1 MVACDLRVRVQALEE
16 AQKVGGTGATASRET
31 RMALWWIWMYRD
43 GGGGGIGTMVGRMG
57 ARRPRIQTRD
67 HRRTRSS
74 ITLDGMENGG
84 VWEVELAARER
95 PRASDG
101 GGGAAEGAAAVRS
114 SAQGDGDERQCVARP
129 W

>member
-67 HRRTRSS
+67 RRRARSL

-95 PRASDG
+95 PRMVHG
-101 GGGAAEGAAAVRS
+101 GGGAAEAAGRCDRS
-114 SAQGDGDERQCVARP
+114 TAG
-129 W
+129 